1 MLAFGSQYEH
11 SSEDESEKEESEL
24 ESDWSAPSE
33 DSINLGDSE
42 SEIRHEH
49 KQLTFRTQNTQRSKL
64 SRQSKSSLSLKF
76 NPVRFLAMALKDR
89 ARDREI
95 LTPQYHEPTPLMKT
109 PNKRNE
115 TKTPRL

>member
-11 SSEDESEKEESEL
+11 SSEDESHKEESDL

-42 SEIRHEH
+42 SEIRLDH
-49 KQLTFRTQNTQRSKL
+49 KLTVRTLNTKRSKL

-76 NPVRFLAMALKDR
+76 NPVRFLALALKDR

-95 LTPQYHEPTPLMKT
+95 LAP
-109 PNKRNE
+109 
-115 TKTPRL
+115 